1 MQSRLALLVLAL
13 GLTACTIDAPLGPR
27 RLAPDGVL
35 RANNKGS
42 GLTLDVVPNV
52 TLPILGSTNS
62 IVVNQ
67 AVLANFSLVE
77 NVVGQIVG
85 LDVTGTLSGTK
96 VDVLGN
102 TIGLTTQ
109 PFTSEVSVTS
119 SGPGQCSALSLD
131 LSNINLNALGVLNVS
146 IPANVDV
153 KGSGAVGSLLCNLG
167 QLLSGITSGLSG
179 GQGAQGLVNAVNNQI
194 Q

>member
-1 MQSRLALLVLAL
+1 MQSRLALLALAL
-13 GLTACTIDAPLGPR
+13 GLTACTIDAPLGPH
-27 RLAPDGVL
+27 RLAPGDVS
-35 RANNKGS
+35 RASNKGS
-42 GLTLDVVPNV
+42 GLTLNVVPNV

-67 AVLANFSLVE
+67 EVLTNFSLVE

-85 LDVTGTLSGTK
+85 LDVTGTLSGTEI
-96 VDVLGN
+96 DVLGN
-102 TIGLTTQ
+102 TIGIITQ

-119 SGPGQCSALSLD
+119 SGPGQCSVLSLD
-131 LSNINLNALGVLNVS
+131 LSSINLNALGVLNVS

-179 GQGAQGLVNAVNNQI
+179 GQGAQGVVNALNNQI